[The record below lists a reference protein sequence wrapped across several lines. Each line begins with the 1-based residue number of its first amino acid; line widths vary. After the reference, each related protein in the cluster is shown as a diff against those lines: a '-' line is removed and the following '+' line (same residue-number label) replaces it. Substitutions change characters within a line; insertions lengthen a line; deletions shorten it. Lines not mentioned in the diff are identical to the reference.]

1 MGAMVRVSGQGQAFV
16 HKLER
21 LRMNGTDMR
30 PALRLIGQVFA
41 DAQRHQ
47 FETEGRHY
55 GPGWVR
61 LTPKYAARKA
71 KLLPGLR
78 ILQGATGALEDAAAP
93 GIAEEFPIYLL
104 GGRRIEVGLSD
115 ADVPYAKYHQ
125 NGTSKM
131 AARPVMGSPSRED
144 RKKITKVLHTHLMKG
159 VGV

>member
-21 LRMNGTDMR
+21 LRMNSTDMR

-41 DAQRHQ
+41 DAQRDQ

-61 LTPKYAARKA
+61 LTPKYKQYKERIR
-71 KLLPGLR
+71 PGLR
-78 ILQGATGALEDAAAP
+78 ILQFDGDLEDAAAP
-93 GIAEEFPIYLL
+93 GIAEEFPVYLL

-131 AARPVMGSPSRED
+131 AARPVMGDPTRED